1 LAFSFL
7 RTRFSLVLLPKN
19 SGNLNFR
26 LMLFHWRNTM
36 KLVLV
41 SSVTITALL
50 TGCSIPTAPSSV
62 SSLDG
67 IFTQPVGRSSATRI
81 TNGSHVSL
89 GVLYSRN
96 TQANRA
102 YLQDYQANAGTGFGQ
117 SLLVQ
122 PIHDAYVATSKPD
135 LAVDWVKASLQRQ
148 FGSVTVYPD
157 LQSLKAANPD
167 VVAIIDTRSQLITS
181 RSSDI
186 KADVSADFYDKHFNY
201 IGTAQGHDARAL
213 SPVWADYKRSEEIV
227 ADINEQQNVQ
237 VRALQKFDQSLN
249 NLLTQPTS
257 NLSMNDN
264 TPEQNRY

>member
-1 LAFSFL
+1 
-7 RTRFSLVLLPKN
+7 
-19 SGNLNFR
+19 
-26 LMLFHWRNTM
+26 M
-36 KLVLV
+36 KLALV
-41 SSVTITALL
+41 STLTMTALL
-50 TGCSIPTAPSSV
+50 AGCSIPTAPTAV

-67 IFTQPVGRSSATRI
+67 VFTEPVGRSNATRI
-81 TNGSHVSL
+81 PNGSQVSL
-89 GVLYSRN
+89 GVVYSRN

-157 LQSLKAANPD
+157 MQSLKAAKPD
-167 VVAIIDTRSQLITS
+167 VVAIVDSRSQLITS
-181 RSSDI
+181 RSSDVES
-186 KADVSADFYDKHFNY
+186 KVSADFYDRNFNY
-201 IGTAQGHDARAL
+201 IGTAQGHDGKAL

-249 NLLTQPTS
+249 SMMTHPTN
-257 NLSMNDN
+257 NLSS
-264 TPEQNRY
+264 TETATNRKTF

>member
-1 LAFSFL
+1 
-7 RTRFSLVLLPKN
+7 
-19 SGNLNFR
+19 
-26 LMLFHWRNTM
+26 M
-36 KLVLV
+36 KLALV
-41 SSVTITALL
+41 STLTMTALL
-50 TGCSIPTAPSSV
+50 AGCSIPTAPTAV

-67 IFTQPVGRSSATRI
+67 VFTEPVGRSNATRI
-81 TNGSHVSL
+81 PNGSQVSL
-89 GVLYSRN
+89 GVVYSRN

-157 LQSLKAANPD
+157 MQSLKAAKPD
-167 VVAIIDTRSQLITS
+167 VVAIVDSRSQLITS
-181 RSSDI
+181 RSSDVES
-186 KADVSADFYDKHFNY
+186 KVSADFYDRNFNY
-201 IGTAQGHDARAL
+201 IGTAQGHDGKAL

-237 VRALQKFDQSLN
+237 VRALQRFDQSLN
-249 NLLTQPTS
+249 SMMTHPTN
-257 NLSMNDN
+257 NLSS
-264 TPEQNRY
+264 TETATNRKTF

>member
-1 LAFSFL
+1 
-7 RTRFSLVLLPKN
+7 
-19 SGNLNFR
+19 
-26 LMLFHWRNTM
+26 M
-36 KLVLV
+36 KLALV
-41 SSVTITALL
+41 STLTMTVLL
-50 TGCSIPTAPSSV
+50 TGCSIPTAPSAT

-67 IFTQPVGRSSATRI
+67 IFSEPVGRSNATSI
-81 TNGSHVSL
+81 PNGGNVSV
-89 GVLYSRN
+89 GVVYSRN

-122 PIHDAYVATSKPD
+122 SIHDAYVATSKPD

-157 LQSLKAANPD
+157 LQSLRAAKPD
-167 VVAIIDTRSQLITS
+167 VVAIVDTRSQLITS

-186 KADVSADFYDKHFNY
+186 EADVRAMFYDSNFNY
-201 IGTAQGHDARAL
+201 IGTAQGYDAKAL

-237 VRALQKFDQSLN
+237 VRALQKFDQSLS
-249 NLLTQPTS
+249 NLLTRPTDKV
-257 NLSMNDN
+257 SMVDN
-264 TPEQNRY
+264 KTGWKLY

>member
-1 LAFSFL
+1 
-7 RTRFSLVLLPKN
+7 
-19 SGNLNFR
+19 
-26 LMLFHWRNTM
+26 M
-36 KLVLV
+36 KL
-41 SSVTITALL
+41 ALASTLSIVAVL
-50 TGCSIPTAPSSV
+50 TGCSIPTAPTAV

-67 IFTQPVGRSSATRI
+67 MFTAPVGRSSARHVTG
-81 TNGSHVSL
+81 GSHVSL
-89 GVLYSRN
+89 GIVYSRN

-148 FGSVTVYPD
+148 FGTVTVYPD
-157 LQSLKAANPD
+157 MQSLKAAQPD
-167 VVAIIDTRSQLITS
+167 VVAIVDSRSQLMTS

-186 KADVSADFYDKHFNY
+186 KADVSTDFYDKNFNY
-201 IGTAQGHDARAL
+201 IGTAQGHDAKAL

-237 VRALQKFDQSLN
+237 VRALQKFDQSLS
-249 NLLTQPTS
+249 NLLTSPTEKV
-257 NLSMNDN
+257 SMLDN
-264 TPEQNRY
+264 KTGQKLY

>member
-1 LAFSFL
+1 
-7 RTRFSLVLLPKN
+7 
-19 SGNLNFR
+19 
-26 LMLFHWRNTM
+26 M
-36 KLVLV
+36 KLALV
-41 SSVTITALL
+41 STLTMAALL
-50 TGCSIPTAPSSV
+50 AGCSIPTAPTAV

-67 IFTQPVGRSSATRI
+67 VFTEPVGRSNATRI
-81 TNGSHVSL
+81 PNGSQVSL

-157 LQSLKAANPD
+157 MQSLKAAKPD
-167 VVAIIDTRSQLITS
+167 VVAIVDSRSQLITS
-181 RSSDI
+181 RSSDVESR
-186 KADVSADFYDKHFNY
+186 VSADFYDRDFNY
-201 IGTAQGHDARAL
+201 IGTAQGHDAKAL

-227 ADINEQQNVQ
+227 ADINEQQTVQ

-249 NLLTQPTS
+249 SMMTHPTN
-257 NLSMNDN
+257 NLSTIETATDRK
-264 TPEQNRY
+264 TF

>member
-1 LAFSFL
+1 MKLALVSTL
-7 RTRFSLVLLPKN
+7 TMTVLL
-19 SGNLNFR
+19 
-26 LMLFHWRNTM
+26 
-36 KLVLV
+36 V
-41 SSVTITALL
+41 
-50 TGCSIPTAPSSV
+50 GCSIPTAPSAV

-67 IFTQPVGRSSATRI
+67 IFTEPVGRSSATSI
-81 TNGSHVSL
+81 TNGNNVSL
-89 GVLYSRN
+89 GILYSHN

-122 PIHDAYVATSKPD
+122 SIHDAYVATSKPD

-157 LQSLKAANPD
+157 MQSLKAAKPD
-167 VVAIIDTRSQLITS
+167 VVAIVDSRSQLITS

-186 KADVSADFYDKHFNY
+186 KADVSADFYDSNFNY

-237 VRALQKFDQSLN
+237 VRALQKFDQSLS
-249 NLLTQPTS
+249 NLLTSPTEKV
-257 NLSMNDN
+257 SMLNNHKD
-264 TPEQNRY
+264 QKLY